1 MRTTVAI
8 DDHLL
13 ARAKDRARERGT
25 TLGKVIEDALRT
37 DLSRSAPAEP
47 PPIPVFRGGGGVR
60 PGVDLSSNRAIQEL
74 FDEGMPPEKLR

>member
-1 MRTTVAI
+1 MRTTVSI

-13 ARAKDRARERGT
+13 ARAKDRARQRGV

-37 DLSRSAPAEP
+37 DLSRPPAGDP
-47 PPIPVFRGGGGVR
+47 PPIPVFRGGGGLR
-60 PGVDLSSNRAIQEL
+60 PGIDLSSNRAIQEL

>member
-13 ARAKDRARERGT
+13 ARAKDRARARGT

-37 DLSRSAPAEP
+37 ELSRPEAGDA
-47 PPIPVFRGGGGVR
+47 PPIPVFRGGGGLR

>member
-25 TLGKVIEDALRT
+25 TLGKVIEDALRSELNRRE
-37 DLSRSAPAEP
+37 DGDPP
-47 PPIPVFRGGGGVR
+47 PPIRSFHGGGFH
-60 PGVDLSSNRAIQEL
+60 PGIDFSSNRAIQEFL
-74 FDEGMPPEKLR
+74 DEGMPPEKLR

>member
-25 TLGKVIEDALRT
+25 TLGRVIEDALRT
-37 DLSRSAPAEP
+37 ELSRHASEDPPA
-47 PPIPVFRGGGGVR
+47 IPVFRGGGGLR

-74 FDEGMPPEKLR
+74 LDEAMPPEKLR

>member
-37 DLSRSAPAEP
+37 ELNRPESGDG
-47 PPIPVFRGGGGVR
+47 PPIPVFRAGGGLR

-74 FDEGMPPEKLR
+74 LDEGTPPEKLR

>member
-1 MRTTVAI
+1 MRTTISI

-25 TLGKVIEDALRT
+25 TLGTVIEDALRT
-37 DLSRSAPAEP
+37 ELNRRESRAA
-47 PPIPVFRGGGGVR
+47 PPIPVFRDGGGLR

-74 FDEGMPPEKLR
+74 LDEGMPPEKLR

>member
-37 DLSRSAPAEP
+37 ELNGGRRQESG
-47 PPIPVFRGGGGVR
+47 PPIRSFDGGGFR
-60 PGVDLSSNRAIQEL
+60 PGLDLSSNRAIQEL
-74 FDEGMPPEKLR
+74 LDEGMPPEKLR

>member
-25 TLGKVIEDALRT
+25 TLGKVIEDALRSELARPT
-37 DLSRSAPAEP
+37 GGDP
-47 PPIPVFRGGGGVR
+47 PPIPVFRGGGGLR

-74 FDEGMPPEKLR
+74 LDEGMPPEKLR

>member
-25 TLGKVIEDALRT
+25 TLGRIIEDALRT
-37 DLSRSAPAEP
+37 ELNRPASGDA
-47 PPIPVFRGGGGVR
+47 PPIPVFHGGGLR

-74 FDEGMPPEKLR
+74 LDEGTAPEKLR